1 MNSARSIIRRILV
14 RRSILVARS
23 PFKKGKSVITITMGD
38 AAENHRGNEII
49 GTKATEGFKP
59 ADLAAAKT
67 EFEAKG
73 ATCVLHDFGHTA
85 QVLVI
90 KGGVN
95 VVMGKRD
102 RVWEELIIRPWDK
115 KALMYGQVRNKNARW
130 NLCFGT
136 DEEAHEAC
144 YEEGKGTVVALSSM
158 PNLKGLVDGLPALC
172 GPKAEGLKAE
182 GNLYYDK
189 EKCYIGWHGDTE
201 RRKVVAARFGATWP
215 IHFRWFQEGET
226 ISDVFTI
233 ELEDG
238 DMYIMSEKATGFDWK
253 LRKIRTMR
261 HAAGPLTTLKK
272 VSK

>member
-1 MNSARSIIRRILV
+1 MKRILV
-14 RRSILVARS
+14 RRSVLVERS
-23 PFKKGKSVITITMGD
+23 PFKKDTSVITITMGD

-49 GTKATEGFKP
+49 GLKATEGFKP
-59 ADLAAAKT
+59 SDLVAAKAA
-67 EFEAKG
+67 FESAG
-73 ATCVLHDFGHTA
+73 TACVLHDFGYDA

-95 VVMGKRD
+95 AVMGKRD
-102 RVWEELIIRPWDK
+102 RVWAELILRPWDK

-144 YEEGKGTVVALSSM
+144 YEEGKGTVVALSKV
-158 PNLKGLVDGLPALC
+158 PHLKALVDGLSAFC
-172 GPKAEGLKAE
+172 GPKTADLKAE

-201 RRKVVAARFGATWP
+201 RRKVVAARFGAKWP
-215 IHFRWFQEGET
+215 IHFQWYKDGLK
-226 ISDVFTI
+226 ISEVFTI

-253 LRKIRTMR
+253 SRLIRTMR
-261 HAAGPLTTLKK
+261 HSAGYLAK

>member
-1 MNSARSIIRRILV
+1 M
-14 RRSILVARS
+14 ARS
-23 PFKKGKSVITITMGD
+23 PFKKDRSVITITMGD
-38 AAENHRGNEII
+38 AAENHIGNEII
-49 GTKATEGFKP
+49 GLKATEGFKSS
-59 ADLAAAKT
+59 DLV
-67 EFEAKG
+67 EAKAAFESAG
-73 ATCVLHDFGHTA
+73 ATCVLHDFGFDA

-102 RVWEELIIRPWDK
+102 RVWAELVLRPWDK

-144 YEEGKGTVVALSSM
+144 YEEGKGTVVALSTV
-158 PNLKGLVDGLPALC
+158 PHLKGLVNGLPAFC

-215 IHFRWFQEGET
+215 IHFQWYQGGVT
-226 ISDVFTI
+226 ISEVYTI

-253 LRKIRTMR
+253 SRLSRTMR
-261 HAAGPLTTLKK
+261 HAAGPLTTLTK